1 MIRVMLIHCLNIILF
16 INTGN
21 VMKPTREIVKKTH
34 FHTMTT
40 IAVST
45 RKKGGVHS
53 VCTCRDQILVSVC
66 GSKPNDRNT
75 RCLLGYTFLVK
86 KLWSGSS
93 FLWTGGTCCRN
104 LIEICKHYALQNRS
118 TFYIFFTNK

>member
-40 IAVST
+40 IAVLT
-45 RKKGGVHS
+45 RKKAGLTVYAPVGTKFWYQFAAQSQMTEIRVA
-53 VCTCRDQILVSVC
+53 CLAILS
-66 GSKPNDRNT
+66 
-75 RCLLGYTFLVK
+75 L
-86 KLWSGSS
+86 
-93 FLWTGGTCCRN
+93 
-104 LIEICKHYALQNRS
+104 
-118 TFYIFFTNK
+118 

>member
-45 RKKGGVHS
+45 RKKAGFTVYAPVGTKFWSRFAAQSQMTEIRVA
-53 VCTCRDQILVSVC
+53 CLAILS
-66 GSKPNDRNT
+66 
-75 RCLLGYTFLVK
+75 
-86 KLWSGSS
+86 
-93 FLWTGGTCCRN
+93 
-104 LIEICKHYALQNRS
+104 
-118 TFYIFFTNK
+118 